1 MLGTK
6 KQYKKVNQ
14 VDQATTG
21 MQGVTQEIV
30 LTNIQDSAVV
40 TIRSKMLSSPKNL
53 NESFEDKQSSDSHK
67 EIDLKEVT

>member
-67 EIDLKEVT
+67 EIDLKEVS

>member
-21 MQGVTQEIV
+21 MQGMTQEIV

-53 NESFEDKQSSDSHK
+53 NESFEDK
-67 EIDLKEVT
+67 

>member
-1 MLGTK
+1 
-6 KQYKKVNQ
+6 
-14 VDQATTG
+14 